1 MLMTLFNVINK
12 YQMST
17 VKYKNIKSKSNIN
30 TPSMKVVYNRMSNIL
45 HRVIIGKGM
54 DTFIININRI
64 SVFIYVNITFL

>member
-17 VKYKNIKSKSNIN
+17 GKYKNIKSKSNIN

-64 SVFIYVNITFL
+64 SVFIYVNFTFL